1 MKKVAVLGGGSW
13 ATAII
18 KILTD
23 GNEDIAINWW
33 IRSKEEA
40 LHVSNY
46 RHNRSY
52 LSDVEI
58 DLVKVKPTY
67 KIKEAIKDVDY
78 IFIVIPSAY
87 IEDALDDLSKKDF
100 KDKIIVSAAKGM
112 IAGTKLLPT
121 EYIEKEFDVPVD
133 RSAIIVGPC
142 HAEEVALERQSY
154 LTIACQNIENGQKVA
169 ELMECRFVKCSVI
182 DDVLGSEF
190 CAVMKNI
197 TAIACGIAHGLGY
210 GDNFQSVLVCNAL
223 DEIKQ
228 FLYKVNDRDRNY
240 SSSAYLGD
248 ILVTSYSHFSRNR
261 TFGNMIGRGY
271 SVKFTQM
278 EMNMVAEGY
287 FAAKSIMKLRK
298 KYDIS
303 MPITEAVY
311 RILYEKMTPRLEFA
325 LLANQLK

>member
-1 MKKVAVLGGGSW
+1 MKKIAVLGGGSW

-18 KILTD
+18 KILCEDTD
-23 GNEDIAINWW
+23 DISINWW
-33 IRSKEEA
+33 LRSNEEVN
-40 LHVSNY
+40 HIKKFK
-46 RHNRSY
+46 HNRSY

-58 DLVKVKPTY
+58 DLNKVSPTSDL
-67 KIKEAIKDVDY
+67 KNTIKDSDIV
-78 IFIVIPSAY
+78 FLVIPSAF
-87 IEDALDDLSKKDF
+87 ITDALDELNESHF
-100 KDKIIVSAAKGM
+100 KNKIIVSAAKGM

-121 EYIEKEFDVPVD
+121 QYVEQEFRVPKSK
-133 RSAIIVGPC
+133 SAVLVGPC

-154 LTIACQNIENGQKVA
+154 LTIGCENTENAQVVA
-169 ELMECRFVKCSVI
+169 DLMECRFVKCSVI
-182 DDVLGSEF
+182 DDVVGSEF

-197 TAIACGIAHGLGY
+197 TAIACGIAHGIGY

-223 DEIKQ
+223 DEIKK
-228 FLYKVNDRDRNY
+228 FLYVVNDKDRNY

-271 SVKFTQM
+271 SVKATQM
-278 EMNMVAEGY
+278 EMNMIAEGY
-287 FAAKSIMKLRK
+287 YAVKSIIKLKRK
-298 KYDIS
+298 YEVE

-325 LLANQLK
+325 LLANLLK

>member
-1 MKKVAVLGGGSW
+1 MKSISVLGGGSW

-18 KILTD
+18 KILCEEND
-23 GNEDIAINWW
+23 DIKINWW
-33 IRSKEEA
+33 LRSKEEVN
-40 LHVSNY
+40 HIIKY
-46 RHNRSY
+46 KHNRSY

-58 DLVKVKPTY
+58 DLSKVIPLSNLKQSLKDT
-67 KIKEAIKDVDY
+67 EAV
-78 IFIVIPSAY
+78 FIVIPSAF
-87 IEDALDDLSKKDF
+87 IADAIDELTHKHF
-100 KDKIIVSAAKGM
+100 KNKIVVSAAKGM
-112 IAGTKLLPT
+112 IPGTKLLPT
-121 EYIEKEFDVPVD
+121 QYMEKEYDVPVEK
-133 RSAIIVGPC
+133 SAVLVGPC

-154 LTIACQNIENGQKVA
+154 LTIGCESTENGQKIA
-169 ELMECRFVKCSVI
+169 TLMECRFVKCSVI
-182 DDVLGSEF
+182 NDVLGSEF

-197 TAIACGIAHGLGY
+197 TAIACGIAHGIGY

-223 DEIKQ
+223 DEIKR
-228 FLYKVNDRDRNY
+228 FLYTVNSKDRNY

-271 SVKFTQM
+271 SVKNTQM

-287 FAAKSIMKLRK
+287 YATMSIMKLKRK
-298 KYDIS
+298 YEID

-325 LLANQLK
+325 LLANQMK

>member
-1 MKKVAVLGGGSW
+1 MKKIAVLGGGSW

-18 KILTD
+18 KILCEE
-23 GNEDIAINWW
+23 NNDISINWW
-33 IRSKEEA
+33 LRSKEEVN
-40 LHVSNY
+40 HIKKFK
-46 RHNRSY
+46 HNRSY

-58 DLVKVKPTY
+58 DLNKVNPNSDLKTSVRESD
-67 KIKEAIKDVDY
+67 I
-78 IFIVIPSAY
+78 IFLVIPSAF
-87 IEDALDDLSKKDF
+87 IADAIDELNESYF
-100 KDKIIVSAAKGM
+100 KDKIVVSAAKGM
-112 IAGTKLLPT
+112 IAGTKLLPSQ
-121 EYIEKEFDVPVD
+121 YIEQEFGVPKSK
-133 RSAIIVGPC
+133 SAVLVGPC

-154 LTIACQNIENGQKVA
+154 LTIACENIENGQIVA
-169 ELMECRFVKCSVI
+169 DLMECRFVKCSVI

-197 TAIACGIAHGLGY
+197 TAIACGIAHGMGY

-223 DEIKQ
+223 DEIKK
-228 FLYKVNDRDRNY
+228 FLFKVNDKDRNY

-271 SVKFTQM
+271 SVKATQM
-278 EMNMVAEGY
+278 EMNMIAEGY
-287 FAAKSIMKLRK
+287 YAVKSIIKLKRK
-298 KYDIS
+298 HEVE

-325 LLANQLK
+325 LLANLLK

>member
-1 MKKVAVLGGGSW
+1 MKKIAVLGGGSW

-18 KILTD
+18 KILCEDT
-23 GNEDIAINWW
+23 EDIAINWW
-33 IRSKEEA
+33 LRSKEEVN
-40 LHVSNY
+40 HIT
-46 RHNRSY
+46 RFKHNRSY

-58 DLVKVKPTY
+58 NLNKVTPTSD
-67 KIKEAIKDVDY
+67 IKEAIKRSEIV
-78 IFIVIPSAY
+78 FLVIPSAFLA
-87 IEDALDDLSKKDF
+87 DAIDELSEKDF
-100 KDKIIVSAAKGM
+100 EDKVIVSAAKGM

-121 EYIEKEFDVPVD
+121 QYLEKEFNVNKEALAVL
-133 RSAIIVGPC
+133 VGPC

-154 LTIACQNIENGQKVA
+154 LTIACENLENGEKVA
-169 ELMECRFVKCSVI
+169 NLFECRFVKCSVI

-197 TAIACGIAHGLGY
+197 TAIACGIAHGIGY

-223 DEIKQ
+223 DEIKR
-228 FLYKVNDRDRNY
+228 FLFTVNDKDRNY

-271 SVKFTQM
+271 SVKATQM
-278 EMNMVAEGY
+278 EMNMIAEGY
-287 FAAKSIMKLRK
+287 FAVKSIMKLRK
-298 KYDIS
+298 KYNIE
-303 MPITEAVY
+303 MPISEAVY

-325 LLANQLK
+325 LLTNQLK

>member
-1 MKKVAVLGGGSW
+1 MKNIAVLGGGSW

-18 KILTD
+18 KILC
-23 GNEDIAINWW
+23 EDSEDVCVNWW
-33 IRSKEEA
+33 LRSKEEVEHIA
-40 LHVSNY
+40 KY
-46 RHNRSY
+46 KHNRSY
-52 LSDVEI
+52 LSDVEVDI
-58 DLVKVKPTY
+58 NKVTPMY
-67 KIKEAIKDVDY
+67 KLKEAVKNVDVV
-78 IFIVIPSAY
+78 FVAIPSAY

-100 KDKIIVSAAKGM
+100 KDKIVVSAAKGM

-121 EYIEKEFDVPVD
+121 QYIEKEFDVPVKN
-133 RSAIIVGPC
+133 SAVIVGPC

-154 LTIACQNIENGQKVA
+154 LTIGCEDIENGQKVA

-223 DEIKQ
+223 DEIKK
-228 FLYKVNDRDRNY
+228 FLYTVNDRDRNY

-287 FAAKSIMKLRK
+287 FAAKSIMKLKK
-298 KYDIS
+298 KYDLE

-311 RILYEKMTPRLEFA
+311 RILYERMTPRLEFA